1 MLLGSWVSSLA
12 ASIMSGVEALA
23 LVGLINNIVAFV
35 AYGKKVVDRLHDFE
49 AQVKDIPKAL
59 RDIKTG
65 LPLLLNTL
73 DETKDQAKASL
84 INEDIEAALSPV
96 VDGCREQVKELEGIL
111 MMIIPSETDH
121 KWQVRRKALSSVH
134 QEKKIKAIR
143 DTLQRYVQLLTYYQA
158 TKGAG
163 GLDLKNY
170 LYTTRSRSPRPEA
183 RTLFLVPFE
192 RDHAYID
199 RAGLMQELD
208 KRSKSHRRISLTGIG
223 GVG

>member
-1 MLLGSWVSSLA
+1 MLLGSWVFTLA
-12 ASIMSGVEALA
+12 APIMSGVEALA
-23 LVGLINNIVAFV
+23 IIGLINNIVSFV
-35 AYGKKVVDRLHDFE
+35 AYGKKVVDRLHEFE
-49 AQVKDIPKAL
+49 AQVKDIPRAL

-73 DETKDQAKASL
+73 DETQDQAKASL
-84 INEDIEAALSPV
+84 INGDVVAALSPV
-96 VDGCREQVKELEGIL
+96 VDGCREQVEELESIL
-111 MMIIPSETDH
+111 VMIVPSETDH

-134 QEKKIKAIR
+134 QEKKIKAIW
-143 DTLQRYVQLLTYYQA
+143 DTLQKYVQLLTFYQA

-170 LYTTRSRSPRPEA
+170 LYTTRSRSPRPET

-199 RAGLMQELD
+199 RAGIMQELE
-208 KRSKSHRRISLTGIG
+208 KRSENHRRIGLTGIG

>member
-1 MLLGSWVSSLA
+1 
-12 ASIMSGVEALA
+12 MSGAEALA
-23 LVGLINNIVAFV
+23 IIGLINNIVTFV
-35 AYGKKVVDRLHDFE
+35 AYGQKVIDRLHDFE
-49 AQVKDIPKAL
+49 TQVKDVPKAL

-65 LPLLLNTL
+65 LPLLLSTL
-73 DETKDQAKASL
+73 DETKDQARASL
-84 INEDIEAALSPV
+84 ISEDLEAALSPV
-96 VDGCREQVKELEGIL
+96 VNGCREQVEELEGIL
-111 MMIIPSETDH
+111 VTIVPSETDH

-134 QEKKIKAIR
+134 QERKIKAIW

-163 GLDLKNY
+163 DLDLKNY
-170 LYTTRSRSPRPEA
+170 LHTTRSRSPRPEA

-199 RAGLMQELD
+199 RAGIMQELD
-208 KRSKSHRRISLTGIG
+208 NKSKSHRRISLTGIG